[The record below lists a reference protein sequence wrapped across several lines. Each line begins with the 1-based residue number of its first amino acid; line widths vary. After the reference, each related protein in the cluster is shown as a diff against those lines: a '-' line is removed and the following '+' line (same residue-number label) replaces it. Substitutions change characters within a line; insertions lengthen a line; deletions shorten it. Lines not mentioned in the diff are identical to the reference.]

1 MSQNK
6 AICYLHR
13 ENQERPCQFPE
24 TMGFFSMSLTLMK
37 KITSRRN
44 LIRHGH
50 AEEFIPIEIIV
61 IRHEPTS
68 KFDNFNNF
76 IHYRDT
82 TNDPLAQSRP

>member
-13 ENQERPCQFPE
+13 ENQERPCQFSE

-61 IRHEPTS
+61 IRQEPTS

-76 IHYRDT
+76 IHYRDS
-82 TNDPLAQSRP
+82 TNDPVAQSRP